1 MNDADA
7 SPLMRQYRE
16 IKRGYPDAVLLFR
29 VGDFY
34 EMFYEDAQIAS
45 KLLSIALTSRD
56 KSSANPVPLCGV
68 PYHAAQAYIAKLLK
82 AGRTVALCEQVEDPK
97 LAKGLVRREVVRLY
111 TPGTLIDTELLSPG
125 ESHFLA
131 AVAFSDTTV
140 PSAKRQSVIGLACLD
155 ISTGEFWMTEFQ
167 GTRAEVQL
175 MDELARLEP
184 RELLHPDSLA
194 NAGSCL
200 SRLHGPRLC
209 AQPSSSFNPKDAAQ
223 LLQTQF
229 AVHSLDGFGC
239 RGLSS
244 GIGAAGAILRYV
256 RETQPTASLAHL
268 RRIQTR
274 WSSDAMHLDSATIRN
289 LELVR
294 PSGAGEQRLG
304 QEQPT
309 VLSVLDRT
317 ATAMGSR
324 LLRDWLVRPLLNR
337 EAIHARLDAVGEL
350 KDRIQQRV
358 SLRTLLR
365 DVQDIARLSSRITL
379 GVAGPRELLALKQ
392 SASALPELRSHL
404 QPFRASLL
412 VGALESWDDC
422 RDVHDAIE
430 QAIKPDA
437 PMALRDG
444 GMIREGY
451 HAGVDE
457 LRKASTEG
465 KGWIA
470 SLEAKERERT
480 GIDSLKVRY
489 NQVFGYYI
497 EITKTHLAR
506 VPADYI
512 RKQTLVNAERFM
524 TPELKDLEERVTGA
538 EIKLLAL
545 EQELFEQL
553 RGRLANEVPRLQAMA
568 QTVALLDVLAGLAET
583 AALHRYVKPLVDE
596 SSAILIRE
604 GRHPVIEQL
613 SSDLIFVPNDTN
625 LDCEDNRLV
634 ILTGPNMA
642 GKSTYLRQVA
652 LIVLLAQIGSFVP
665 AAEARIGIVDRIFT
679 RVGASD
685 NLAAGQSTFMVE
697 MIESAHILN
706 SATVRSL
713 ILLDEIGR
721 GTSTYDGLSIA
732 WAIAEHIQDRRHLGA
747 RTLFATHYH
756 EMTQLEGL
764 REGIRNYCVAV
775 QERDGDVVF
784 LRKIVPGG
792 ADRSYGIHV
801 AKLAG
806 LPPTVIARAQQ
817 VLAQLEQPDT
827 TIENAALSSKEE
839 PPPTSLPHPH
849 PIIEEMKQIDL
860 FSMTPLD
867 ALNRLADLQRRIG
880 PTAQDD
886 RGE

>member
-1 MNDADA
+1 
-7 SPLMRQYRE
+7 MRQYRE
-16 IKRGYPDAVLLFR
+16 IKRGYPEAILLFR

-68 PYHAAQAYIAKLLK
+68 PYHAAQGYIAKLLK
-82 AGRTVALCEQVEDPK
+82 AERTVALCEQVEDPK
-97 LAKGLVRREVVRLY
+97 LSKGLVRREVVRVY
-111 TPGTLIDTELLSPG
+111 TPGTLIDTEFLSPG
-125 ESHFLA
+125 ESYFLA
-131 AVAFSDTTV
+131 AVAFSDAMASST
-140 PSAKRQSVIGLACLD
+140 KGQSTIGLACLD
-155 ISTGEFWMTEFQ
+155 VSTGEFWMTEFQ
-167 GTRAEVQL
+167 GAQAEIQL

-184 RELLHPDSLA
+184 REVLHPDSHA
-194 NAGSCL
+194 RAESCL
-200 SRLHGPRLC
+200 TRLHGARLC
-209 AQPSSSFNPKDAAQ
+209 ARPLASFNPHDATQELQAQ
-223 LLQTQF
+223 F
-229 AVHSLDGFGC
+229 SVHSLDGFGC
-239 RGLSS
+239 RGLTA

-256 RETQPTASLAHL
+256 RETQPTASLAHV
-268 RRIQTR
+268 RRLYTR
-274 WSSDAMHLDSATIRN
+274 WSRDAMHLDRATIRN
-289 LELVR
+289 LELVQ
-294 PSGAGEQRLG
+294 PLDAGEHRLR
-304 QEQPT
+304 QDQHT

-317 ATAMGSR
+317 ETAMGSR
-324 LLRDWLVRPLLNR
+324 LLREWLVRPLLDHS
-337 EAIHARLDAVGEL
+337 AIHARLDAVGEL
-350 KDRIQQRV
+350 KDRVQQRV
-358 SLRTLLR
+358 SLRTALR
-365 DVQDIARLSSRITL
+365 DVQDIARLASRVTL

-392 SASALPELRSHL
+392 SVSALPELRSQL
-404 QPFRASLL
+404 QPFDASLL
-412 VGALESWDDC
+412 DGARESWDDC
-422 RDVHDAIE
+422 RDVHDVIE
-430 QAIKPDA
+430 QAIKRDA
-437 PMALRDG
+437 PMSLRDG
-444 GMIREGY
+444 GIIREGY

-480 GIDSLKVRY
+480 GIDSLKIRY

-497 EITKTHLAR
+497 EITKTHLSR
-506 VPADYI
+506 IPPDYI

-524 TPELKDLEERVTGA
+524 TPELKELEERVTGA
-538 EIKLLAL
+538 EMKLLAL

-553 RGRLANEVPRLQAMA
+553 RLRLANEVPRLQAMA
-568 QTVALLDVLAGLAET
+568 QTVALLDVLSGLAET

-596 SSAILIRE
+596 SSTIFIQE
-604 GRHPVIEQL
+604 GRHPVVEQL
-613 SSDLIFVPNDTN
+613 SSDMTFVPNDTS

-665 AAEARIGIVDRIFT
+665 ATEARIGMVDRIFT

-706 SATVRSL
+706 SATSRSL

-775 QERDGDVVF
+775 QERGGDVLF

-806 LPPTVIARAQQ
+806 LPQTVIARAQE

-827 TIENAALSSKEE
+827 TIEEASLSLEKESLRA
-839 PPPTSLPHPH
+839 SLPHPH

-867 ALNRLADLQRRIG
+867 ALNRLADLQRRISPSG
-880 PTAQDD
+880 QDD
-886 RGE
+886 HKK

>member
-1 MNDADA
+1 
-7 SPLMRQYRE
+7 MRQYRE
-16 IKRGYPDAVLLFR
+16 IKRGYPEAILLFR

-68 PYHAAQAYIAKLLK
+68 PYHAAQGYIAKLLK
-82 AGRTVALCEQVEDPK
+82 AGRTVALCEQVEDAK

-111 TPGTLIDTELLSPG
+111 TPGTLIDTEFLSPG

-131 AVAFSDTTV
+131 AVAFSDATI
-140 PSAKRQSVIGLACLD
+140 PSTKSQSVIGLACLD
-155 ISTGEFWMTEFQ
+155 ISTGEFWVTEFQ
-167 GTRAEVQL
+167 GAQAEVQL

-184 RELLHPDSLA
+184 RELLHTNSQV

-200 SRLHGPRLC
+200 TRLRGPRLC
-209 AQPSSSFNPKDAAQ
+209 AQPATSFDLKDAAQ
-223 LLQTQF
+223 LLQAQF

-239 RGLSS
+239 RGLTV
-244 GIGAAGAILRYV
+244 GIGAAGAVLRYV

-268 RRIQTR
+268 RRIHTR
-274 WSSDAMHLDSATIRN
+274 WSGDAMHLDSATIRN

-294 PSGAGEQRLG
+294 PLEAGERLG
-304 QEQPT
+304 QDQPT

-324 LLRDWLVRPLLNR
+324 LLREWLIRPLLDR
-337 EAIHARLDAVGEL
+337 GAIQARLEAVGEL

-358 SLRTLLR
+358 SLRTTLR
-365 DVQDIARLSSRITL
+365 DVQDIARLGSRVTL

-392 SASALPELRSHL
+392 SVSALPELRSHL
-404 QPFRASLL
+404 KPFGASLL
-412 VGALESWDDC
+412 VDVQESWDDC
-422 RDVHDAIE
+422 RDVHDMVERAV
-430 QAIKPDA
+430 KPDA

-444 GMIREGY
+444 GVIREGY

-457 LRKASTEG
+457 LRKASAEG

-497 EITKTHLAR
+497 EITKTHLSR
-506 VPADYI
+506 IPPDYI

-524 TPELKDLEERVTGA
+524 TPELKDLEERVSGA

-553 RGRLANEVPRLQAMA
+553 RLRLAREVPRLQTMA

-596 SSAILIRE
+596 SSTILIRE
-604 GRHPVIEQL
+604 GRHPVVEQL
-613 SSDLIFVPNDTN
+613 SSDLTFIPNDTV
-625 LDCEDNRLV
+625 LDCESNRLV

-642 GKSTYLRQVA
+642 GKSTYLRQIA

-665 AAEARIGIVDRIFT
+665 AAEARIGLVDRIFT

-706 SATVRSL
+706 SATSRSL

-732 WAIAEHIQDRRHLGA
+732 WAIAEHIHDRRHLGA

-806 LPPTVIARAQQ
+806 LPQVVIARAQQ
-817 VLAQLEQPDT
+817 VLAQLEQPDA
-827 TIENAALSSKEE
+827 IIDDRSSTSEE
-839 PPPTSLPHPH
+839 ESPRASLPQPH

-880 PTAQDD
+880 PTDQDD
-886 RGE
+886 RGK

>member
-1 MNDADA
+1 MIDADA

-16 IKRGYPDAVLLFR
+16 IKRGYPDALLLFR

-34 EMFYEDAQIAS
+34 EMFYTDAQIAS

-68 PYHAAQAYIAKLLK
+68 PYHAAHGYIAKLLK

-111 TPGTLIDTELLSPG
+111 TPGTLIDTEFLSPG
-125 ESHFLA
+125 ESHFLT
-131 AVAFSDTTV
+131 AVCFSDV
-140 PSAKRQSVIGLACLD
+140 MASSVKGQSVIGLACLD
-155 ISTGEFWMTEFQ
+155 ISTGEFWVTEFQ
-167 GTRAEVQL
+167 GAQAEILL
-175 MDELARLEP
+175 MDELARLDP
-184 RELLHPDSLA
+184 REILYPDA
-194 NAGSCL
+194 HAKTISCL
-200 SRLHGPRLC
+200 TRLRGPRLC
-209 AQPSSSFNPKDAAQ
+209 AQPLVSFNPKDATQ
-223 LLQTQF
+223 LLRTQL
-229 AVHSLDGFGC
+229 AVQSLDGFGC
-239 RGLSS
+239 HGLTA

-256 RETQPTASLAHL
+256 RETQPTASLAHI
-268 RRIQTR
+268 RRIHTR
-274 WSSDAMHLDSATIRN
+274 WSSDAMHLDSVTIRN

-294 PSGAGEQRLG
+294 PLGAGEYRLSDVH
-304 QEQPT
+304 PT
-309 VLSVLDRT
+309 LLSVLDRT
-317 ATAMGSR
+317 VTAMGSR
-324 LLRDWLVRPLLNR
+324 LLREWLVRPLIDCGP
-337 EAIHARLDAVGEL
+337 IHARLEAVGEL
-350 KDRIQQRV
+350 KDLVQQRV
-358 SLRTLLR
+358 SLRTALR
-365 DVQDIARLSSRITL
+365 DVQDIARLGSRVTL

-392 SASALPELRSHL
+392 SVRALPELRSHL
-404 QPFRASLL
+404 QSFGASLL
-412 VGALESWDDC
+412 AGMRQSWDDC
-422 RDVHDAIE
+422 RDVHDTIE

-437 PMALRDG
+437 PISLRDG
-444 GMIREGY
+444 GVIQEGY
-451 HAGVDE
+451 HAEIDE
-457 LRKASTEG
+457 LRKARMEG

-470 SLEAKERERT
+470 SLEARERERS

-497 EITKTHLAR
+497 EITKTHLSR
-506 VPADYI
+506 IPPDYI

-524 TPELKDLEERVTGA
+524 TPELKELEERVTGA
-538 EIKLLAL
+538 ETKLLTL

-553 RGRLANEVPRLQAMA
+553 RVRLANEMPRLHVMA
-568 QTVALLDVLAGLAET
+568 QSVALLDVLACLAET

-596 SSAILIRE
+596 SHTILLRE
-604 GRHPVIEQL
+604 GRHPVVEQPGNE
-613 SSDLIFVPNDTN
+613 LIFVPNDTF
-625 LDCEDNRLV
+625 LDCEGNRLV

-652 LIVLLAQIGSFVP
+652 LIVLMAQIGSFVP
-665 AAEARIGIVDRIFT
+665 ATEARIGLVDRIFT

-706 SATVRSL
+706 SATPRSL

-764 REGIRNYCVAV
+764 RQGVRNYCVAV
-775 QERDGDVVF
+775 QERDGNVVF

-806 LPPTVIARAQQ
+806 LPPTIIARAQQ
-817 VLAQLEQPDT
+817 VLAQLEQPNT
-827 TIENAALSSKEE
+827 TIEDAPVPSEKE
-839 PPPTSLPHPH
+839 PACASLPQPH

-867 ALNRLADLQRRIG
+867 ALNRLADLQRRIS
-880 PTAQDD
+880 PT
-886 RGE
+886 G

>member
-1 MNDADA
+1 MSDADV
-7 SPLMRQYRE
+7 SPLMQQYRE

-34 EMFYEDAQIAS
+34 EMFYTDAEIAS

-68 PYHAAQAYIAKLLK
+68 PYHAAQGYIAKLLK

-97 LAKGLVRREVVRLY
+97 FAKGLVRREVVRLY
-111 TPGTLIDTELLSPG
+111 TPGTLIDTEFLSPG

-131 AVAFSDTTV
+131 AVAFSDV
-140 PSAKRQSVIGLACLD
+140 PLSSAKSQSIIGLACLD
-155 ISTGEFWMTEFQ
+155 VSTGEFWMTEFQ
-167 GTRAEVQL
+167 GAQAEVHL

-184 RELLHPDSLA
+184 REVLHPDSLT
-194 NAGSCL
+194 NAWSCL
-200 SRLHGPRLC
+200 NRLHGTRLC
-209 AQPSSSFNPKDAAQ
+209 AQPSAAFNPKEAAQ
-223 LLQTQF
+223 QLQAQF

-239 RGLSS
+239 RGLTA
-244 GIGAAGAILRYV
+244 GIGAAGAVLRYF
-256 RETQPTASLAHL
+256 RETQPTSSLPHL
-268 RRIQTR
+268 RRIHTR
-274 WSSDAMHLDSATIRN
+274 WNGDAMHLDSATIRN

-294 PSGAGEQRLG
+294 TLGAGEHRLSD
-304 QEQPT
+304 QAT

-324 LLRDWLVRPLLNR
+324 LIRDWLVRPLLDR
-337 EAIHARLDAVGEL
+337 SAIHDRLEAVGEF
-350 KDRIQQRV
+350 KDLVQQRV
-358 SLRTLLR
+358 SLRTTLR
-365 DVQDIARLSSRITL
+365 DVQDIARLGSRVTL

-392 SASALPELRSHL
+392 SVSALPALRSHL
-404 QPFRASLL
+404 QQFHASLL
-412 VGALESWDDC
+412 SGIRESWDDC
-422 RDVHDAIE
+422 REVHDAIDH
-430 QAIKPDA
+430 AIKQDA
-437 PMALRDG
+437 PLSIRDG

-480 GIDSLKVRY
+480 GIESLKVRY

-497 EITKTHLAR
+497 EVTKTHLSR
-506 VPADYI
+506 IPPDYV

-524 TPELKDLEERVTGA
+524 TSELKELEERVTGS
-538 EIKLLAL
+538 EIRLLAL
-545 EQELFEQL
+545 EQELFKQL
-553 RGRLANEVPRLQAMA
+553 CVRLENEMPRLHAMA
-568 QTVALLDVLAGLAET
+568 QAVALLDALASLAET

-596 SSAILIRE
+596 SSTIFIRE
-604 GRHPVIEQL
+604 GRHPVVEQL
-613 SSDLIFVPNDTN
+613 SSDLIFVPNDTF
-625 LDCEDNRLV
+625 LDCETNRLV

-665 AAEARIGIVDRIFT
+665 ATEARIGLVDRIFT

-706 SATVRSL
+706 SATSRSL

-732 WAIAEHIQDRRHLGA
+732 WAIAEHIQDRGHLGA

-784 LRKIVPGG
+784 LRKIIPGG

-806 LPPTVIARAQQ
+806 LPPTVITRAQQ
-817 VLAQLEQPDT
+817 VLAQLEQADT
-827 TIENAALSSKEE
+827 SIEGASIPSQELSHA
-839 PPPTSLPHPH
+839 SLPQPH
-849 PIIEEMKQIDL
+849 SIIEEVKQIDL

-880 PTAQDD
+880 PTNPDD
-886 RGE
+886 RGK

>member
-1 MNDADA
+1 
-7 SPLMRQYRE
+7 
-16 IKRGYPDAVLLFR
+16 
-29 VGDFY
+29 
-34 EMFYEDAQIAS
+34 
-45 KLLSIALTSRD
+45 
-56 KSSANPVPLCGV
+56 
-68 PYHAAQAYIAKLLK
+68 LK
-82 AGRTVALCEQVEDPK
+82 AGQTVALCEQVEDPK
-97 LAKGLVRREVVRLY
+97 FAKGLVRREVVRLY
-111 TPGTLIDTELLSPG
+111 TPGTLIDTEFLSPG

-131 AVAFSDTTV
+131 AVTFSEATV
-140 PSAKRQSVIGLACLD
+140 PSAKGQFLIGLACLEV
-155 ISTGEFWMTEFQ
+155 STGEFWTTEFQ
-167 GTRAEVQL
+167 GPPAEIQL
-175 MDELARLEP
+175 MDELARMEP
-184 RELLHPDSLA
+184 REVLYPESHA
-194 NAGSCL
+194 MAGSCL
-200 SRLHGPRLC
+200 TRLRGPRFC
-209 AQPSSSFNPKDAAQ
+209 AKPFAFFDQKEAAQ

-239 RGLSS
+239 RDLTT
-244 GIGAAGAILRYV
+244 GIGAAGAVLRYL
-256 RETQPTASLAHL
+256 RETQPTASLTHL
-268 RRIQTR
+268 RRIHTR
-274 WSSDAMHLDSATIRN
+274 WSGDAMHLDSATIRN

-294 PSGAGEQRLG
+294 PLEAGEHRLR
-304 QEQPT
+304 QDQST

-317 ATAMGSR
+317 TTAMGSR
-324 LLRDWLVRPLLNR
+324 LLRDWLVRPLLDR
-337 EAIHARLDAVGEL
+337 GTIQARLEAVGEL
-350 KDRIQQRV
+350 KDLVQQRV
-358 SLRTLLR
+358 SLRTALR
-365 DVQDIARLSSRITL
+365 DVQDIARLGSRMTL
-379 GVAGPRELLALKQ
+379 GVAGPRELLALKL
-392 SASALPELRSHL
+392 SLSALPELRRQL
-404 QPFRASLL
+404 QPFGASLL
-412 VGALESWDDC
+412 AGILESWDDC
-422 RDVHDAIE
+422 HDVHDAIE
-430 QAIKPDA
+430 QAVKSDA
-437 PMALRDG
+437 PMSVRDG

-497 EITKTHLAR
+497 EVTKTHLSR
-506 VPADYI
+506 IPPDYI

-524 TPELKDLEERVTGA
+524 TPELKELEEGVMGA

-553 RGRLANEVPRLQAMA
+553 RSRLANEVPRLHAMA
-568 QTVALLDVLAGLAET
+568 QAVALLDVLAGLAET

-596 SSAILIRE
+596 SSTILIRE
-604 GRHPVIEQL
+604 GRHPVVEQL
-613 SSDLIFVPNDTN
+613 SSDLTFVPNDTA
-625 LDCEDNRLV
+625 LDCEGNRLV

-665 AAEARIGIVDRIFT
+665 ATEARIGLVDRIFT

-706 SATVRSL
+706 SATARSL

-732 WAIAEHIQDRRHLGA
+732 WSIAEHIQDRRHLGA

-756 EMTQLEGL
+756 EMTQLEGS

-775 QERDGDVVF
+775 QERDGNVVF

-806 LPPTVIARAQQ
+806 LPQAVIARAQQ
-817 VLAQLEQPDT
+817 VLAQLEQPDANIKVT
-827 TIENAALSSKEE
+827 SLSSEKEAY
-839 PPPTSLPHPH
+839 TFSSLPFPH

-880 PTAQDD
+880 PTGQDD
-886 RGE
+886 HKK

>member
-1 MNDADA
+1 MSDTET

-16 IKRGYPDAVLLFR
+16 IKRGYPEAILLFR

-56 KSSANPVPLCGV
+56 KSSANPVTLCGV
-68 PYHAAQAYIAKLLK
+68 PYHAVQGYIAKLLK

-111 TPGTLIDTELLSPG
+111 TPGTLIDTEFLSPG

-131 AVAFSDTTV
+131 AVAFSDATI
-140 PSAKRQSVIGLACLD
+140 PSAKPQSVIGLACLD
-155 ISTGEFWMTEFQ
+155 VSTGEFWMTEFQ
-167 GTRAEVQL
+167 GTQAEVQL

-184 RELLHPDSLA
+184 RELLYSDSQM

-200 SRLHGPRLC
+200 TRLRGPRLC
-209 AQPSSSFNPKDAAQ
+209 AQSTNSFNPKDAAQ
-223 LLQTQF
+223 LLQAQF

-239 RGLSS
+239 RGLTV
-244 GIGAAGAILRYV
+244 GIGAAGAVLRYV

-268 RRIQTR
+268 RRIHTR
-274 WSSDAMHLDSATIRN
+274 WSGDAMHLDRATIRN

-294 PSGAGEQRLG
+294 PLEAGEHRLG
-304 QEQPT
+304 QDQQT

-324 LLRDWLVRPLLNR
+324 LLREWLIRPLLDR
-337 EAIHARLDAVGEL
+337 GAIHARLEAVGEL

-358 SLRTLLR
+358 SLRTTLR
-365 DVQDIARLSSRITL
+365 DVQDIARLGSRVTL

-392 SASALPELRSHL
+392 SVSALPELRSHL
-404 QPFRASLL
+404 KPFGASLL
-412 VGALESWDDC
+412 VDVQESWDDC
-422 RDVHDAIE
+422 RDVHDMVE
-430 QAIKPDA
+430 QAVKPDA

-444 GMIREGY
+444 GVIREGY

-497 EITKTHLAR
+497 EITKTHLSR
-506 VPADYI
+506 IPPDYI

-524 TPELKDLEERVTGA
+524 TPELKELEERVSGA

-553 RGRLANEVPRLQAMA
+553 RLRLAHEVPRLQAMA

-596 SSAILIRE
+596 SSTILIRE
-604 GRHPVIEQL
+604 GRHPVVEQL
-613 SSDLIFVPNDTN
+613 SSDRTFIPNDTV
-625 LDCEDNRLV
+625 LDCESNRLV

-642 GKSTYLRQVA
+642 GKSTYLRQIA

-665 AAEARIGIVDRIFT
+665 AAEARIGLVDRIFT

-706 SATVRSL
+706 SATSRSL

-806 LPPTVIARAQQ
+806 LPQVVIARAQQ
-817 VLAQLEQPDT
+817 VLAQLEQPDA
-827 TIENAALSSKEE
+827 IIDDRSSTSEE
-839 PPPTSLPHPH
+839 ESPRASLPHPH

-880 PTAQDD
+880 PTDQDD
-886 RGE
+886 RGK

>member
-1 MNDADA
+1 MTDADA

-16 IKRGYPDAVLLFR
+16 IKRSYSDAILLFR

-34 EMFYEDAQIAS
+34 EMFYEDAKIAS

-56 KSSANPVPLCGV
+56 KSSIDPVPLCGV
-68 PYHAAQAYIAKLLK
+68 PHHAAQGYIAKLLK

-97 LAKGLVRREVVRLY
+97 LSKGLVRREVVRLY
-111 TPGTLIDTELLSPG
+111 TPGTLVDTEFLSPG
-125 ESHFLA
+125 ESYFLS
-131 AVAFSDTTV
+131 AVAFSDVTA
-140 PSAKRQSVIGLACLD
+140 PSLKRGLVAGLACLD
-155 ISTGEFWMTEFQ
+155 VSTGEFWVTEFE
-167 GTRAEVQL
+167 GEGAGIQL

-184 RELLHPDSLA
+184 REVLHPDSDT
-194 NAGSCL
+194 NAISCL
-200 SRLHGPRLC
+200 ARLSGARLC
-209 AQPSSSFNPKDAAQ
+209 AKPSAFFNPKEASQQ
-223 LLQTQF
+223 LQAQF
-229 AVHSLDGFGC
+229 AVHSLEGFGC
-239 RGLSS
+239 RGLTV
-244 GIGAAGAILRYV
+244 GIGSAGAVLRYF
-256 RETQPTASLAHL
+256 RETQPSASLGHL
-268 RRIQTR
+268 RRLQPR
-274 WSSDAMHLDSATIRN
+274 WSGDSMHLDSATIRN
-289 LELVR
+289 LELIQ
-294 PSGAGEQRLG
+294 PSEANEPRSG
-304 QEQPT
+304 QGRAT

-324 LLRDWLVRPLLNR
+324 LLRDWLVRPLLDCG
-337 EAIHARLDAVGEL
+337 AIQARLDAVGEL

-358 SLRTLLR
+358 SLRATLR
-365 DVQDIARLSSRITL
+365 EIQDIARLSSRVTL
-379 GVAGPRELLALKQ
+379 GVIGPHELLALKQ
-392 SASALPELRSHL
+392 SVGALPELRSHL
-404 QPFRASLL
+404 QPFDASLL
-412 VGALESWDDC
+412 AAVRESWDDC
-422 RDVHDAIE
+422 RDVYDAVE

-437 PMALRDG
+437 PLSLRDG
-444 GMIREGY
+444 GTIREGY
-451 HAGVDE
+451 DPMVDE

-470 SLEAKERERT
+470 SLEAKERART

-497 EITKTHLAR
+497 EITKTHLSR
-506 VPADYI
+506 VPPDYT

-524 TPELKDLEERVTGA
+524 TPGLKELEERVIGA

-553 RGRLANEVPRLQAMA
+553 RLRLAGAMPRLQTMA
-568 QTVALLDVLAGLAET
+568 HTIALLDVLAGLAET
-583 AALHRYVKPLVDE
+583 AALHRYIKPLVDGGG
-596 SSAILIRE
+596 SICIRE
-604 GRHPVIEQL
+604 GRHPVVEQL
-613 SSDLIFVPNDTN
+613 SHDLTFVPNDTD
-625 LDCEDNRLV
+625 LDCADNRLV

-665 AAEARIGIVDRIFT
+665 AAEARIGLVDRIFT

-697 MIESAHILN
+697 MMESAHILN
-706 SATVRSL
+706 SATSRSL

-764 REGIRNYCVAV
+764 REGIKNYCVAV

-806 LPPTVIARAQQ
+806 LPHTVIARAQQ
-817 VLAQLEQPDT
+817 VLAQLEQPDAAA
-827 TIENAALSSKEE
+827 ENRPLSSEE
-839 PPPTSLPHPH
+839 EVTCGSLPQPH

-867 ALNRLADLQRRIG
+867 ALNRLADIQRRIR
-880 PTAQDD
+880 PTGLDNRD
-886 RGE
+886 K